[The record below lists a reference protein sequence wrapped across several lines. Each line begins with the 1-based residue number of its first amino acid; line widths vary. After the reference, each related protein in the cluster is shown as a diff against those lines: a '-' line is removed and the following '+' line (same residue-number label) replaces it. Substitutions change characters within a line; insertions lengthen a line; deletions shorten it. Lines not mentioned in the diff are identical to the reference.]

1 MKNCKQI
8 ATEWGLSERT
18 VNDLCKKN
26 KIDGAIKVGKM
37 WKIPDDAKKPID
49 GRITSGKYVRHIP
62 LRRPEPQRRKYR
74 HWLKKPMPVLFIIHN
89 GIYFGN

>member
-1 MKNCKQI
+1 MKNSKQI

-49 GRITSGKYVRHIP
+49 GRITSGKYVRHSAG
-62 LRRPEPQRRKYR
+62 E
-74 HWLKKPMPVLFIIHN
+74 LFEEEVKQLA
-89 GIYFGN
+89 

>member
-26 KIDGAIKVGKM
+26 KIDGAIKVGKC
-37 WKIPDDAKKPID
+37 
-49 GRITSGKYVRHIP
+49 GRFQMMLRSQLMEESHPGNMSDIQQELQESHYLLAFLIMSEHRQIIT
-62 LRRPEPQRRKYR
+62 
-74 HWLKKPMPVLFIIHN
+74 M
-89 GIYFGN
+89 

>member
-49 GRITSGKYVRHIP
+49 GRITSGK
-62 LRRPEPQRRKYR
+62 
-74 HWLKKPMPVLFIIHN
+74 
-89 GIYFGN
+89 

>member
-37 WKIPDDAKKPID
+37 WKIPDDAIPK
-49 GRITSGKYVRHIP
+49 GRQISRNPYGA
-62 LRRPEPQRRKYR
+62 
-74 HWLKKPMPVLFIIHN
+74 
-89 GIYFGN
+89 

>member
-49 GRITSGKYVRHIP
+49 
-62 LRRPEPQRRKYR
+62 
-74 HWLKKPMPVLFIIHN
+74 
-89 GIYFGN
+89 

>member
-18 VNDLCKKN
+18 VNDICKKN

-37 WKIPDDAKKPID
+37 WKIPDDAKKPIE
-49 GRITSGKYVRHIP
+49 GSHYLLAFLIMSEHRQIIT
-62 LRRPEPQRRKYR
+62 
-74 HWLKKPMPVLFIIHN
+74 M
-89 GIYFGN
+89 